1 MYYHWE
7 DQGPGDDTS
16 KCHPERNVSYALS
29 PHILFCGDNQYIIL
43 SLSTS
48 FNCFLWQD
56 IKTLDSTI
64 EGMDVH
70 LKQW

>member
-1 MYYHWE
+1 MTGRCLMYDHWE

-48 FNCFLWQD
+48 FNYFLWQ
-56 IKTLDSTI
+56 KK
-64 EGMDVH
+64 VRH
-70 LKQW
+70 LILQ

>member
-48 FNCFLWQD
+48 FNCFL
-56 IKTLDSTI
+56 
-64 EGMDVH
+64 
-70 LKQW
+70 